1 MTITVR
7 GKVIELDEEGFLAN
21 LSDWDEAVA
30 AELAAQ
36 EGLAMSTE
44 RLMLVTKARN
54 FFLEKQSTPSTREI
68 IGMVAE
74 EMGQDPVE
82 DRRSIDKHLYQLFP
96 HGPDKQLA
104 KIAGLP
110 KPLPSDTEA

>member
-1 MTITVR
+1 MSINVQ

-21 LSDWDEAVA
+21 LGDWDEHVA

-36 EGLAMSTE
+36 EGLEMTTE
-44 RLMLVTKARN
+44 RTVLVTKARN
-54 FFLEKQSTPSTREI
+54 YFLEKQSTPSTRDI

-74 EMGQDPVE
+74 QRGRDPIE
-82 DRRSIDKHLYQLFP
+82 ERRAIDKHLYLLFP

>member
-1 MTITVR
+1 MSINVH
-7 GKVIELDEEGFLAN
+7 GKVIDLDEEGFLTDI
-21 LSDWDEAVA
+21 SDWDEDVA
-30 AELAAQ
+30 EELAAK
-36 EGLAMSTE
+36 EGLAMSSE
-44 RLMLVTKARN
+44 RVMLVTKARN

-68 IGMVAE
+68 IAMVAE
-74 EMGQDPVE
+74 EMGKDPVE
-82 DRRSIDKHLYQLFP
+82 DRRAIDRHLYQLFP

>member
-1 MTITVR
+1 MSICVQ
-7 GKVIELDEEGFLAN
+7 GKVIELDEEGFLTN
-21 LSDWDEAVA
+21 LNDWNDDVA
-30 AELAAQ
+30 LELAAL
-36 EGLAMSTE
+36 EGLAMSNE
-44 RLMLVTKARN
+44 RGMLVTKARN

-68 IGMVAE
+68 IAMVAE
-74 EMGQDPVE
+74 EMGKDPIE
-82 DRRSIDKHLYQLFP
+82 DRRSIDKHLYLLFP

>member
-1 MTITVR
+1 MSITVH

-21 LSDWDEAVA
+21 LDDWDEDVAV
-30 AELAAQ
+30 ELAAD
-36 EGLAMSTE
+36 EGLEISTE
-44 RLMLVTKARN
+44 RSVLIHKARD
-54 FFLEKQSTPSTREI
+54 FYLEKQNTPSTREI
-68 IGMVAE
+68 IRMVAE
-74 EMGQDPVE
+74 GMGMDPVE
-82 DRRSIDKHLYQLFP
+82 ERRSIDRHLYQLFP